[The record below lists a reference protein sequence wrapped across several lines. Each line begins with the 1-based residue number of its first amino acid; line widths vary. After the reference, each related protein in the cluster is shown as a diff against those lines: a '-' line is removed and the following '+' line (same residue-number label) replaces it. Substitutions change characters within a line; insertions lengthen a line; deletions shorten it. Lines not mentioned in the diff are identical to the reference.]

1 MRCVKGITF
10 QASAMLLIHTDS
22 DSLQHSRQLF
32 CFKTDLWANSCRN
45 DEIKEEMEKR
55 GKQVS
60 LLEEREAHLKSNLS
74 ALQSK
79 IQSLEAAAQL
89 QSLHLESVILK
100 ESSLKRDLEA
110 LTEEKQDIAEKMRT
124 CAEQLTLARSDAA
137 AKETTIRQLSLKLQE
152 TQEVQKQAAHSA
164 HVEHERATAMHQ
176 TLGSDNEMLQ
186 QKNFELTRALEASN
200 KDMRYALTTAIIVSW

>member
-1 MRCVKGITF
+1 LRRATKTICFCSVLFKTTTSQF
-10 QASAMLLIHTDS
+10 SW
-22 DSLQHSRQLF
+22 QLF
-32 CFKTDLWANSCRN
+32 CFKTELLRNSCRN
-45 DEIKEEMEKR
+45 DEIKEEIEKR

-152 TQEVQKQAAHSA
+152 TDEVQKQAAHSA
-164 HVEHERATAMHQ
+164 HVEHERATTLHQ
-176 TLGSDNEMLQ
+176 TLGSDNAMLQ

-200 KDMRYALTTAIIVSW
+200 KDLRYALTTAIIVSW